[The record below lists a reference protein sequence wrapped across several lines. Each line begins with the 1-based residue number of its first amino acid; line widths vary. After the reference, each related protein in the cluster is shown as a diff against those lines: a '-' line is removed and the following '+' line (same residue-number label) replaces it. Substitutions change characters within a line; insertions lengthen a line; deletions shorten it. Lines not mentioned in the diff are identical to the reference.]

1 MLKLPI
7 QEEHVSVRRT
17 YLLLMKALLDLL
29 AEMPFEKISLTDIC
43 RVSMVSRSTF
53 YRYFE
58 DKYDLLHYCI
68 KMYIEGL
75 RPVEDLLYFRNMNSL
90 RIFLTFL
97 LSQAQ
102 ENLAQYQKIYQVN
115 KNGSLMFLI
124 QHDLAEILA
133 ESGWHGESKGY
144 RLKIAMPLYVSFMSS
159 FYLTTLKSWSWPM
172 TTRSLIM
179 WKMCAGLSRGISG
192 RQRKTRHDKMP
203 PVTVFYQVNRRHS
216 FYILYILFSLLCVF
230 IPHRNIDPRNFRGKR
245 GSVILFKVFPRPK
258 HIFESDIL

>member
-58 DKYDLLHYCI
+58 DK
-68 KMYIEGL
+68 
-75 RPVEDLLYFRNMNSL
+75 NMNSL

-159 FYLTTLKSWSWPM
+159 FYLTTLKSYLELADDY
-172 TTRSLIM
+172 TIADYVENVCRFV
-179 WKMCAGLSRGISG
+179 
-192 RQRKTRHDKMP
+192 QRDFWEAKEDET
-203 PVTVFYQVNRRHS
+203 
-216 FYILYILFSLLCVF
+216 
-230 IPHRNIDPRNFRGKR
+230 
-245 GSVILFKVFPRPK
+245 
-258 HIFESDIL
+258 

>member
-75 RPVEDLLYFRNMNSL
+75 RPVEDLLYFRDMNSL

-133 ESGWHGESKGY
+133 ESGWHG
-144 RLKIAMPLYVSFMSS
+144 
-159 FYLTTLKSWSWPM
+159 
-172 TTRSLIM
+172 
-179 WKMCAGLSRGISG
+179 
-192 RQRKTRHDKMP
+192 
-203 PVTVFYQVNRRHS
+203 
-216 FYILYILFSLLCVF
+216 
-230 IPHRNIDPRNFRGKR
+230 
-245 GSVILFKVFPRPK
+245 
-258 HIFESDIL
+258 

>member
-102 ENLAQYQKIYQVN
+102 ENLAQYQKIY
-115 KNGSLMFLI
+115 
-124 QHDLAEILA
+124 HDLAEILA

-159 FYLTTLKSWSWPM
+159 FYLTTLKSYLELADDY
-172 TTRSLIM
+172 TIADYVENVCRFV
-179 WKMCAGLSRGISG
+179 
-192 RQRKTRHDKMP
+192 QRDFWEAKEDKT
-203 PVTVFYQVNRRHS
+203 
-216 FYILYILFSLLCVF
+216 
-230 IPHRNIDPRNFRGKR
+230 
-245 GSVILFKVFPRPK
+245 
-258 HIFESDIL
+258 

>member
-75 RPVEDLLYFRNMNSL
+75 RPVEDF
-90 RIFLTFL
+90 FDVPALTG
-97 LSQAQ
+97 AGKPCPVP
-102 ENLAQYQKIYQVN
+102 E
-115 KNGSLMFLI
+115 
-124 QHDLAEILA
+124 DL
-133 ESGWHGESKGY
+133 
-144 RLKIAMPLYVSFMSS
+144 P
-159 FYLTTLKSWSWPM
+159 
-172 TTRSLIM
+172 
-179 WKMCAGLSRGISG
+179 
-192 RQRKTRHDKMP
+192 
-203 PVTVFYQVNRRHS
+203 
-216 FYILYILFSLLCVF
+216 
-230 IPHRNIDPRNFRGKR
+230 GK
-245 GSVILFKVFPRPK
+245 
-258 HIFESDIL
+258 

>member
-124 QHDLAEILA
+124 
-133 ESGWHGESKGY
+133 S
-144 RLKIAMPLYVSFMSS
+144 
-159 FYLTTLKSWSWPM
+159 LKSWLRADG
-172 TTRSLIM
+172 T
-179 WKMCAGLSRGISG
+179 
-192 RQRKTRHDKMP
+192 
-203 PVTVFYQVNRRHS
+203 
-216 FYILYILFSLLCVF
+216 
-230 IPHRNIDPRNFRGKR
+230 GKAK
-245 GSVILFKVFPRPK
+245 GTA
-258 HIFESDIL
+258 

>member
-75 RPVEDLLYFRNMNSL
+75 RPVEDLLYFRDMNSL

-133 ESGWHGESKGY
+133 ESGWHGGKQRVPPEDRDAALCFVYVKFLPY
-144 RLKIAMPLYVSFMSS
+144 NAKILPG
-159 FYLTTLKSWSWPM
+159 
-172 TTRSLIM
+172 
-179 WKMCAGLSRGISG
+179 AGR
-192 RQRKTRHDKMP
+192 
-203 PVTVFYQVNRRHS
+203 
-216 FYILYILFSLLCVF
+216 
-230 IPHRNIDPRNFRGKR
+230 
-245 GSVILFKVFPRPK
+245 
-258 HIFESDIL
+258 

>member
-133 ESGWHGESKGY
+133 ESGWHGGSKGY

-159 FYLTTLKSWSWPM
+159 FYLTTLKSYLELADDY
-172 TTRSLIM
+172 TIADYVENVCRFV
-179 WKMCAGLSRGISG
+179 
-192 RQRKTRHDKMP
+192 QRDFWEAKEDET
-203 PVTVFYQVNRRHS
+203 
-216 FYILYILFSLLCVF
+216 
-230 IPHRNIDPRNFRGKR
+230 
-245 GSVILFKVFPRPK
+245 
-258 HIFESDIL
+258 